1 VESVFNGTFITKNRI
16 VYIFLYKNQ
25 FTLIMH
31 FTLMILNIILFIL
44 NTNYYHK
51 VHPNKLNNQ
60 LKTTNLIFEIS
71 IYIYFLN
78 IYKKMQK

>member
-1 VESVFNGTFITKNRI
+1 
-16 VYIFLYKNQ
+16 
-25 FTLIMH
+25 
-31 FTLMILNIILFIL
+31 MILNIILFIL